1 MFKILAHII
10 LTLIFTWVFLIASPY
25 LELKQY
31 AGRFMRD
38 GNAHALELGSTT
50 PPLATDLSE
59 PSGSL
64 KYAWARIAG
73 REDAVYLNIPSNQL
87 SNKIELPR
95 DPAPMILAKYDP
107 STATGTLAVMKIWQ
121 VGTNLRAAILKI
133 SPKNFQH
140 FFGMHLY
147 NFAFLQWNP
156 NNDAACNADWAN
168 RYLKGDDPPD
178 VDNRTLMQRFG
189 GYDSGKDLLDPLYLI
204 KSELGL
210 QMAKI
215 NRSNYYWH
223 QRLNDDPCWGKV
235 ALKDFDKDG
244 ENFKDISQAG
254 FYRLVTLAMHIHKA
268 SVGII
273 ATPNIRQAVQTNV
286 SKSMFKK
293 KVSTTVQYFLSPNF
307 TVVTPKHMSA
317 SLYSEYVVNA
327 TNTPEGDYSFVEVKG
342 DHNFPVDE
350 TLIYQWSQSKSGW
363 TGFFVFIASVV
374 IATVLAVATYGAS
387 TAVSLNLSILGNLL
401 GITAGQAVGIVIGLG
416 AISGLI
422 ATGFSPTTSVTARI
436 PGIIPEYT
444 AYQLDPSTGISGD
457 AKAIADRTLDA
468 WLKPE
473 VQSTP
478 GGVQVFVSKI
488 DFRRA
493 ALCGS
498 ASKATDACTENPSG
512 SIVDISMGD
521 SRFKTIFDEMF
532 SNPTKEL
539 MQYKYPYQGK

>member
-1 MFKILAHII
+1 MLKILAHII

-38 GNAHALELGSTT
+38 GNAHALELGATT

-87 SNKIELPR
+87 SNKVELPR

-121 VGTNLRAAILKI
+121 VGTNLRAAILKL
-133 SPKNFQH
+133 SPNNFQH

-168 RYLKGDDPPD
+168 RYLKGDDPPAL
-178 VDNRTLMQRFG
+178 DNRTLMQRFG
-189 GYDSGKDLLDPLYLI
+189 GYDSGKDILDPLPLI
-204 KSELGL
+204 RSGLGL
-210 QMAKI
+210 EAAKV

-254 FYRLVTLAMHIHKA
+254 FYRLVSLAMHIHKA

-273 ATPNIRQAVQTNV
+273 ATPNIRQAVQTNT
-286 SKSMFKK
+286 SKGMFKK

-317 SLYSEYVVNA
+317 SLYSDYVVNA

-363 TGFFVFIASVV
+363 TGFFVFIASVALGAALGAASFGLGLSLSPTLLHAV
-374 IATVLAVATYGAS
+374 IAGE
-387 TAVSLNLSILGNLL
+387 IMGE
-401 GITAGQAVGIVIGLG
+401 
-416 AISGLI
+416 ISALI
-422 ATGFSPTTSVTARI
+422 ATGFSPTTSVTARM

-444 AYQLDPSTGISGD
+444 AYQLNPSTGMSGD

-468 WLKPE
+468 WLKPN

-498 ASKATDACTENPSG
+498 ASKATDACTENPANSV
-512 SIVDISMGD
+512 VDVPMGD
-521 SRFKTIFDEMF
+521 SRFKTIFEEMF

-539 MQYKYPYQGK
+539 MQHKYPYQGK

>member
-1 MFKILAHII
+1 
-10 LTLIFTWVFLIASPY
+10 
-25 LELKQY
+25 
-31 AGRFMRD
+31 
-38 GNAHALELGSTT
+38 
-50 PPLATDLSE
+50 
-59 PSGSL
+59 
-64 KYAWARIAG
+64 
-73 REDAVYLNIPSNQL
+73 
-87 SNKIELPR
+87 
-95 DPAPMILAKYDP
+95 MILAKYDP

-168 RYLKGDDPPD
+168 KYLKGDDPPD
-178 VDNRTLMQRFG
+178 VDNRVLMQRFG

-204 KSELGL
+204 KSGLGL

-244 ENFKDISQAG
+244 ENFKDISQIG
-254 FYRLVTLAMHIHKA
+254 FYRLVSLAMHIHKA

-273 ATPNIRQAVQTNV
+273 ATPNIRQAVQSNT

-293 KVSTTVQYFLSPNF
+293 KVTTTVQYFLSPKF

-327 TNTPEGDYSFVEVKG
+327 TNTPEGDYSFVDVKG

-374 IATVLAVATYGAS
+374 IGAAMGAAGGWAMGPMLQGLLIGEAAGAVTGLA
-387 TAVSLNLSILGNLL
+387 
-401 GITAGQAVGIVIGLG
+401 
-416 AISGLI
+416 
-422 ATGFSPTTSVTARI
+422 ATGFSPSTSVTARMPGLNPFVIVGEALLPGASI
-436 PGIIPEYT
+436 PLSLLTGNT
-444 AYQLDPSTGISGD
+444 AYQLDPATGMSGD

-468 WLKPE
+468 WLKPN
-473 VQSTP
+473 VQNTP

-498 ASKATDACTENPSG
+498 ASRATDACTENPTSLV
-512 SIVDISMGD
+512 VDVPMGD

-532 SNPTKEL
+532 SNPTKDL
-539 MQYKYPYQGK
+539 MQYKYPFQGK